1 MSTETEYPAL
11 NHQEVHLWALQMHL
25 LLSSGMPLHEGL
37 ELLAA
42 SEDLP
47 RISVVCDQL
56 ADGIS
61 QGQRLSQSMKSLN
74 PTFGDLVVN
83 FVAVG
88 ERSGRLP
95 EVFARIS
102 QRALNRGK
110 TEHTVRSALAYP
122 IFLTVVSGAMAG
134 FMAFYMFPQLLP
146 FLTGLGVA
154 LPWPTRTL
162 LWITNHLAFLL
173 VLLTVLAGWAG
184 YLMASKSSPW
194 SERVRDWLLF
204 KSPVVGKLNRNRVYA
219 DCLAD
224 LHLLLEAQC
233 DLLGSLSSLR
243 PPWSEQRER
252 ILVCVNEI
260 GRGLSFSEAV
270 EKSAML
276 PRWFLSPMSSAEET
290 GQFSNTFK
298 YLAEQLE
305 ESVMMDVERLLQL
318 LEPALMAGMGLVTG
332 FVVLATFLP
341 LYSMTSSI

>member
-1 MSTETEYPAL
+1 MTPAPEYPAL

-37 ELLAA
+37 ELLAS

-47 RISVVCDQL
+47 RISAVCDQL

-61 QGQRLSQSMKSLN
+61 QGQRLSQAMKSLN

-88 ERSGRLP
+88 ERSGKLP

-102 QRALNRGK
+102 ERALRRGK
-110 TEHTVRSALAYP
+110 TEHTVRAALAYP
-122 IFLTVVSGAMAG
+122 VFLTVVSGAMAG

-154 LPWPTRTL
+154 LPWPTQAL
-162 LWITNHLAFLL
+162 LWLTHHLVWIL
-173 VLLTVLAGWAG
+173 VLFTVLAGWAG
-184 YLMASKSSPW
+184 YLLGSRTPR
-194 SERVRDWLLF
+194 SERVRDWLIY
-204 KSPVVGKLNRNRVYA
+204 KAPVVGKLNRNRVYS

-224 LHLLLEAQC
+224 MHLLLEAQC
-233 DLLGSLSSLR
+233 DLLVSLSSLR
-243 PPWSEQRER
+243 PPWTEQRER
-252 ILVCVNEI
+252 ILVCVSEI